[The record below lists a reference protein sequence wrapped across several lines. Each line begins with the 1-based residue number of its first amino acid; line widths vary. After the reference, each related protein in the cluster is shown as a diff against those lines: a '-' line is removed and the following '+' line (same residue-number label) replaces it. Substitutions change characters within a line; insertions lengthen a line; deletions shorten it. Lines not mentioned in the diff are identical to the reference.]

1 MAIRATHSAKELDY
15 RTRPN
20 DCGNSTVPGIKC
32 EYATDRPPKAVGW
45 RLPLKSLRAL
55 IVDDELPAR
64 KKLLMLLKGEPD
76 VEVVAE
82 ASNGVDAIAAVEEHR
97 PDVIFLDIQMPG
109 MNGFEVVDALE
120 HKDRTLVVFVTA
132 YDEHAVKAFEVH
144 ALDYLLKPFDRTRL
158 RNCLER
164 IRAERRTDTS
174 KLNELLAE
182 FRPREYLN
190 RVVVNTRGR
199 VLLLKIDE
207 VDWIETA
214 ANYVEL
220 HAGKQSYLLRETLN
234 SLDEKLDP
242 RQFVRVHRSSIVNL
256 DRI

>member
-1 MAIRATHSAKELDY
+1 M
-15 RTRPN
+15 
-20 DCGNSTVPGIKC
+20 
-32 EYATDRPPKAVGW
+32 
-45 RLPLKSLRAL
+45 KSLRAL

-190 RVVVNTRGR
+190 RVVVKTRGR

-214 ANYVEL
+214 ANYLEL

-256 DRI
+256 DRIQELQSWSHGDFIVLLKDGTKLRMSRRYKQNLADIWGERGL

>member
-1 MAIRATHSAKELDY
+1 
-15 RTRPN
+15 
-20 DCGNSTVPGIKC
+20 
-32 EYATDRPPKAVGW
+32 
-45 RLPLKSLRAL
+45 
-55 IVDDELPAR
+55 
-64 KKLLMLLKGEPD
+64 MLLKGEPD

-190 RVVVNTRGR
+190 RVVVKTRGR

-256 DRI
+256 DRIQELQSWSHGDFIVLLKDGTKLRMSRRYKQNLADIWGERGL

>member
-1 MAIRATHSAKELDY
+1 
-15 RTRPN
+15 
-20 DCGNSTVPGIKC
+20 
-32 EYATDRPPKAVGW
+32 
-45 RLPLKSLRAL
+45 LKSLRAL

-190 RVVVNTRGR
+190 RVVVKTRGR

-214 ANYVEL
+214 ANYLEL

-256 DRI
+256 DRIQELQSWSHGDFIVLLKDGTKLRMSRRYKQNLADIWGERGL

>member
-1 MAIRATHSAKELDY
+1 M
-15 RTRPN
+15 
-20 DCGNSTVPGIKC
+20 
-32 EYATDRPPKAVGW
+32 
-45 RLPLKSLRAL
+45 KSLRAL

-190 RVVVNTRGR
+190 RVVVKTRGR

-256 DRI
+256 DRIQELQSWSHGDFIVLLKDGTKLRMSRRYKQNLADIWGERGL

>member
-1 MAIRATHSAKELDY
+1 
-15 RTRPN
+15 
-20 DCGNSTVPGIKC
+20 
-32 EYATDRPPKAVGW
+32 
-45 RLPLKSLRAL
+45 LKSLRAL

-190 RVVVNTRGR
+190 RVVVKTRGR

-256 DRI
+256 DRIQELQSWSHGDFIVLLKDGTKLRMSRRYKQNLADIWGERGL